1 MQITIESIQEV
12 EDPYHAFVDSVK
24 NKETLR
30 KYITHLDRFLKLVPT
45 SVYLK
50 HLGELPYDNSKETLS
65 KYFVRLAEQD
75 SKLAQNIIAAFIK
88 EVRKKVEN
96 GTMSPN
102 TFSNYIKPIRRLLDA
117 NAVPIHWKSLHR
129 LYPRVTISQDRA
141 YSREEL
147 QKMMDVAI
155 DLTDKVIITLGSS
168 AGFRKESWDYFTWKD
183 LKFFWDGD
191 VLTGGAILIYRGDP
205 ENYWTHF
212 TPEAGKFILEY
223 KELWK
228 SKIGQYPR
236 DDDPLLKSTKIPV
249 VRRLNSFGVKKRVE
263 RLTKKMGMRSHLSP
277 GKHRYDVPILHGFR
291 KSFNTLMR
299 RAKVDFANKEDM
311 MGHSMGLEKHYER
324 YNEEDFERFS
334 EYEKAIPFLTISN
347 TERVK
352 IKNQKLEKAHT
363 NPIPLPEGKF
373 KIILCDVPYKYD
385 FGVEGAPNYPTLPEE
400 EI

>member
-1 MQITIESIQEV
+1 MEITIQSIREV

-30 KYITHLDRFLKLVPT
+30 KYITHLDRFLKLAPT
-45 SVYLK
+45 SVHLK

-96 GTMSPN
+96 ETMSPN

-117 NAVPIHWKSLHR
+117 NAVQIHWKSLHR
-129 LYPRVTISQDRA
+129 LYPRTTISQDRA

-147 QKMMDVAI
+147 QIMMDVAI
-155 DLTDKVIITLGSS
+155 DLTYKVIIPLGPS

-191 VLTGGAILIYRGDP
+191 VLKGESILIYRGDL

-212 TPEAGKFILEY
+212 TPETGKFILEY

-236 DDDPLLKSTKIPV
+236 DADHLLKSTKTHV
-249 VRRLNSFGVKKRVE
+249 VRRLNSFGVKKRVK
-263 RLTKKMGMRSHLSP
+263 RLTKKIGMHSQLIP
-277 GKHRYDVPILHGFR
+277 GKRRFDVPLLHGFR
-291 KSFNTLMR
+291 KYFNTMMR
-299 RAKVDFANKEDM
+299 RAKVDFADK
-311 MGHSMGLEKHYER
+311 
-324 YNEEDFERFS
+324 
-334 EYEKAIPFLTISN
+334 
-347 TERVK
+347 
-352 IKNQKLEKAHT
+352 
-363 NPIPLPEGKF
+363 
-373 KIILCDVPYKYD
+373 
-385 FGVEGAPNYPTLPEE
+385 
-400 EI
+400 